1 MDEKNNKKGTFW
13 EEFFNNNRN
22 MYITIGVVIAILF
35 LVYTMIPDPVQTEG
49 LATMEY
55 AEFLEKLEAGE
66 VDQIRYSR
74 SNEFM
79 TVTFFN
85 DETRQMPIE
94 EREQYE
100 YPPEDTVAVKYP
112 AYDEFRSDML
122 KHGADPTMLTAST
135 TFMDIVSTLVGVAMM
150 GGMVF
155 LLIILIKSGPAA
167 AMLQK
172 EKDIIKTSDV
182 KFADVIGQDEVIEDL
197 KFIVELMKDP
207 SLGEDIGAK
216 VPKGLLL
223 AGPPGTGKTML
234 AKAIAGEAGVPFLQ
248 MSGSNFI
255 EMYVGVGAKR
265 VRDLFKLARKHAPCV
280 VFIDEIDA
288 VGAARSKSQT
298 SEHEQTVNAL
308 LEQMDGFTSRNG
320 IFLIAATNR
329 ADQLDEALVRPGRF
343 DRQVTVNPPMDW
355 KVRKQ
360 MFEHYLGKLT
370 LDENVDIENLSRQT
384 PGFTGADIAAICNEA
399 GMIAVM
405 AHKPCVDTACLEEA
419 IDKKV
424 FMGNRSKREQF
435 EHDRNI
441 VAYHEA
447 GHAVMTW
454 LLKEPISR
462 ASIQATTSG
471 VGGAVFGGDRES
483 QFMTV
488 TDFRNRVMIAY
499 AGRAS
504 EQIKFHDVTTGASND
519 ITQATNL
526 LVQYV
531 ERLGFDKN
539 TGLLDISVLSKDHLV
554 NTQSTIQALTRLS
567 NELYEKCVD
576 TLKANYAYVDIL
588 AECLLMEESLPGP
601 RIERLLEKTRERVQ
615 ANGGQMG
622 SSAMHR
628 LIKMLQESDG
638 KKG

>member
-1 MDEKNNKKGTFW
+1 MDEKKKKGTFW
-13 EEFFNNNRN
+13 EDFFNNNRN
-22 MYITIGVVIAILF
+22 MYITIGVVLAILF
-35 LVYTMIPDPVQTEG
+35 LVYTMIPDPVNTEG
-49 LATMEY
+49 LNVMEY
-55 AEFLEKLEAGE
+55 PEFLERLEAGD

-85 DETRQMPIE
+85 DETRNMTVQ
-94 EREQYE
+94 ERELYE
-100 YPPEDTVAVKYP
+100 YGPEDTVAVKFP
-112 AYDEFRSDML
+112 AYDAFRSDML
-122 KHGADPTMLTAST
+122 KYGADPTMLAAST
-135 TFMDIVSTLVGVAMM
+135 TFMDIISTIISIAMM

-155 LLIILIKSGPAA
+155 LLVILIKSGPAA
-167 AMLQK
+167 SMLSK
-172 EKDIIKTSDV
+172 EKDVIKTSDV

-207 SLGEDIGAK
+207 TLGETIGAR

-265 VRDLFKLARKHAPCV
+265 VRDLFKMARKHAPCV

-320 IFLIAATNR
+320 IFIIAATNR

-360 MFEHYLGKLT
+360 MFDHYLSKLT
-370 LDENVDIENLSRQT
+370 LDDNLDIENLARQT

-405 AHKPCVDTACLEEA
+405 AHKSRVDTACLEEA

-435 EHDRNI
+435 EHDRQI

-567 NELYEKCVD
+567 NELYEKCVG
-576 TLKANYAYVDIL
+576 TLKANYVYVDIL

-601 RIERLLEKTRERVQ
+601 RIERILEKTMEEVKG
-615 ANGGQMG
+615 AGDKPA
-622 SSAMHR
+622 SDAMQR
-628 LIKMLQESDG
+628 LMKAVTNADD